1 MTIEDLFNMK
11 INKQNY
17 LEVNQSTFIAVCS
30 FCLNDITSSND
41 LILCGT
47 EDYLFKLSWRK
58 PCHHIVNNI
67 HYCHNCVIVNKST
80 DKYNTERVLEE
91 DYNDDC
97 VTIFGSNVVDDDAQF
112 IANTLIGFGGNTL
125 FNGLLDFNAVED
137 FVVPPCENPDCL
149 PISLPIEYNTNDN
162 VSVGSK
168 LSEDLSESIPVN
180 DNIKQY
186 LMKGGTCDIKSCNSK
201 TFKYVYDFFIIEKLN

>member
-1 MTIEDLFNMK
+1 MQ

-17 LEVNQSTFIAVCS
+17 LEVKQSTFIAV
-30 FCLNDITSSND
+30 FLIYLNDTPTSND
-41 LILCGT
+41 LILYGT
-47 EDYLFKLSWRK
+47 EDCLFKLCSRK
-58 PCHHIVNNI
+58 LCHYIVNNKN
-67 HYCHNCVIVNKST
+67 YYHNCFIANKCT
-80 DKYNTERVLEE
+80 DKDNTERTFEE
-91 DYNDDC
+91 DYNNDC
-97 VTIFGSNVVDDDAQF
+97 VINFGNKAVDDDVQSVT
-112 IANTLIGFGGNTL
+112 NTLISFGGNTL
-125 FNGLLDFNAVED
+125 FNWLLNYNAVED

-180 DNIKQY
+180 DNIKQH

-201 TFKYVYDFFIIEKLN
+201 TFKYVYDSFIIEKLN